1 MEAYLRTLGYTVP
14 LMNPWHDV
22 ALGDDPDRHF
32 HCVIEVPSGSKN
44 KYELDKSTG
53 LLRLDRV
60 LYSSVHYPANYG
72 FIPRT
77 YCGDG
82 DPLDVLVLCQQPVV
96 PLCIMRA
103 RPIGVITMTDEEG
116 QDDKIIAVAEDDP
129 EFNHYDDV
137 KGLPPHRLREIQ
149 QFLRDYKSLEGKRAN
164 VGPLQGATKARKVI
178 RAAAELYRTKIY
190 PTLGVPSGHSRP
202 SKSR

>member
-1 MEAYLRTLGYTVP
+1 
-14 LMNPWHDV
+14 MNPWHDV
-22 ALGDDPDRHF
+22 ALGEDPGRLF

-44 KYELDKSTG
+44 KYELDKTTG

-82 DPLDVLVLCQQPVV
+82 DPLDVLVLCQEPVV

-103 RPIGVITMTDEEG
+103 RPIGVIAMTDEEG
-116 QDDKIIAVAEDDP
+116 QDDKIIAVAVDDP
-129 EFNHYDDV
+129 EFNECGDV
-137 KGLPPHRLREIQ
+137 KDLPPHRLREIR
-149 QFLRDYKSLEGKRAN
+149 QFLRDYKSLEEKRAN
-164 VGPLQGATKARKVI
+164 VGPLQGAAKARKVI
-178 RAAAELYRTKIY
+178 RDAMDLYRTEIY
-190 PTLGVPSGHSRP
+190 PTLGVPSGHARRSR
-202 SKSR
+202 SR